1 MTGELLFD
9 GGNNIM
15 IMNDQSLRL
24 KSSRDDNP
32 NTSATHVTVG
42 RNADGDAVT
51 GIYHVQRPQQPE
63 WAVNME
69 YSDEKDQLLQDQIDD
84 ALETQAEIQVNL
96 ILLKTKLML

>member
-15 IMNDQSLRL
+15 VMNDQSLRL

-32 NTSATHVTVG
+32 NSSSTHVTVG

-51 GIYHVQRPQQPE
+51 GIYHWSNVLNSQNGLSTWSTAMRKI
-63 WAVNME
+63 NC
-69 YSDEKDQLLQDQIDD
+69 Y
-84 ALETQAEIQVNL
+84 
-96 ILLKTKLML
+96 KTKLMTL